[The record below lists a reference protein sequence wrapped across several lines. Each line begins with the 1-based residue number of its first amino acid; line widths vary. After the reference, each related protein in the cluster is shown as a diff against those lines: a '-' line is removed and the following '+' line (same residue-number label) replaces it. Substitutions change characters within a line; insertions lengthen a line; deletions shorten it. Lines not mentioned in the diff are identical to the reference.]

1 VIYLDAAA
9 VVKLIRVESESA
21 QLSAWLEAREEM
33 PLISSALVE
42 VEVPRA
48 VRRVEPAVLPAVPA
62 IMARL
67 YRFDIDDTV
76 RATAAALADQ
86 QLRSLDAI
94 HLATALL
101 ARSGLEAFVTYDQ
114 RLLAAAGQI
123 GLPTASPSLQPQT

>member
-48 VRRVEPAVLPAVPA
+48 VRRVEPAVLPLVPA
-62 IMARL
+62 IIARL

-76 RATAAALADQ
+76 RATAAALADG

-123 GLPTASPSLQPQT
+123 GLPTARPSLQPQI